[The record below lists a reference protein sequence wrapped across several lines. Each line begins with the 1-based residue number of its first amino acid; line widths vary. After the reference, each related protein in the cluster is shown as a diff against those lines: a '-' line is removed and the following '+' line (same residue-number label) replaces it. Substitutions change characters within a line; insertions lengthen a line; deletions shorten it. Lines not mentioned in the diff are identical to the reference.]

1 MRRRA
6 RAMERSATRDGA
18 TRDGEGAFDAPAR
31 AAAAADARARFERA
45 FVARRDEAR
54 EAALALDDV
63 LYFVNA
69 EDNEEEG
76 GEARDVARSSR
87 AGASSSSAA
96 VARVFVRRW
105 SAELRCDDVAFK
117 RVDWDATYD
126 LNVVTHSVYE
136 ITIGQFSAKDRSD
149 MVTTVRGRAYASPI
163 WTELDDGGKPSE
175 NVESYP
181 TIVFAF
187 EDGKVIH
194 ADRGDMAYATVRR
207 AASLGPNTPALE
219 TMSMFD
225 HLDVDVVFS
234 THFALAHDVP
244 PQRIGRTLHAH
255 LSQPCDKA
263 ASKST
268 GRISPGSIFRSP
280 ARIVRRLIQPASPVA
295 KDFRRRRAPDPGVEI
310 YSAGAGAFVVTSLLA
325 PAIDVVVDLAARAR

>member
-1 MRRRA
+1 
-6 RAMERSATRDGA
+6 
-18 TRDGEGAFDAPAR
+18 
-31 AAAAADARARFERA
+31 
-45 FVARRDEAR
+45 
-54 EAALALDDV
+54 
-63 LYFVNA
+63 
-69 EDNEEEG
+69 
-76 GEARDVARSSR
+76 
-87 AGASSSSAA
+87 
-96 VARVFVRRW
+96 
-105 SAELRCDDVAFK
+105 
-117 RVDWDATYD
+117 
-126 LNVVTHSVYE
+126 
-136 ITIGQFSAKDRSD
+136 

-163 WTELDDGGKPSE
+163 WTELDDRGKPSE

-255 LSQPCDKA
+255 LSQPSDET

-268 GRISPGSIFRSP
+268 GRISPGSILRSP

-325 PAIDVVVDLAARAR
+325 PAIDVVVDLAARAN

>member
-18 TRDGEGAFDAPAR
+18 RRDGGDAVDAS
-31 AAAAADARARFERA
+31 ARARFERA

-54 EAALALDDV
+54 DAALALDDV

-69 EDNEEEG
+69 EDDDEGG
-76 GEARDVARSSR
+76 GEARDVARSLR
-87 AGASSSSAA
+87 AGTSSSSSSSAAAA

-163 WTELDDGGKPSE
+163 WTALDDGGKPSE

-255 LSQPCDKA
+255 LSEPYDEI

-268 GRISPGSIFRSP
+268 GRTSPGSILRSP
-280 ARIVRRLIQPASPVA
+280 ARFVRRLLQPASPVA
-295 KDFRRRRAPDPGVEI
+295 KDFRRRRAPNPGVEI

-325 PAIDVVVDLAARAR
+325 PAIDIVVDLAARAR